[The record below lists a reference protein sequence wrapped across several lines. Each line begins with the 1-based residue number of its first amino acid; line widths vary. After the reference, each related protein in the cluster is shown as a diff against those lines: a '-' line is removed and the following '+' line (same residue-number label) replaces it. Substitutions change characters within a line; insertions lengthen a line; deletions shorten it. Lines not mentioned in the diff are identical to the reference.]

1 MRATRGFM
9 DAQIVGAFARLGLPE
24 LLAGGPVG
32 LAELAV
38 RLGADVDALSRFLR
52 SAVTIGVVGVDEAG
66 CFVETPM
73 TVLLRPGPRSLANF
87 VLTYTDPGMFRPW
100 EQLDNVV
107 RSGHNHTESVLG
119 SDLWE
124 YYRQHE
130 DISRMFGQTMGE
142 QSEFAADVALDRMD
156 LMGPKRFVDVGGS
169 HGVLV
174 SRVLEKNP
182 EATGVLFDLPEVIE
196 RARGYVAD
204 RGLTDRV
211 ELVPGSF
218 LENVPTGGDMY
229 LLKSVLCDWDD
240 EHCVRILSNIR
251 QAAGPDTPV
260 VVLDWL
266 RSAEPTYFMDVTSL
280 GLLVLTDGK
289 VRDEGEFRE
298 LFGKAGFDV
307 KRIETATDSWL
318 QITLFELVQAS

>member
-1 MRATRGFM
+1 
-9 DAQIVGAFARLGLPE
+9 
-24 LLAGGPVG
+24 
-32 LAELAV
+32 
-38 RLGADVDALSRFLR
+38 
-52 SAVTIGVVGVDEAG
+52 
-66 CFVETPM
+66 M

>member
-1 MRATRGFM
+1 
-9 DAQIVGAFARLGLPE
+9 
-24 LLAGGPVG
+24 
-32 LAELAV
+32 
-38 RLGADVDALSRFLR
+38 
-52 SAVTIGVVGVDEAG
+52 
-66 CFVETPM
+66 M

-87 VLTYTDPGMFRPW
+87 ATAFTSPGLYRPW
-100 EQLDNVV
+100 EQLHNVV
-107 RSGHNHTESVLG
+107 LTGRNQMESVVG
-119 SDLWE
+119 AGLWE
-124 YYRQHE
+124 YYRQHDDE
-130 DISRMFGQTMGE
+130 ARAMAQTMGE

-218 LENVPTGGDMY
+218 LENVPTGGDVYMMRA
-229 LLKSVLCDWDD
+229 VLCDWDD

-251 QAAGPDTPV
+251 QAAGPGTPV
-260 VVLDWL
+260 IVLDWL
-266 RSAEPTYFMDVTSL
+266 LPEAPDYFLDVTSL
-280 GLLVLTDGK
+280 GLLVLSDGK
-289 VRDEGEFRE
+289 VRDEAEFRE

-318 QITLFELVQAS
+318 KVTLFELA

>member
-87 VLTYTDPGMFRPW
+87 ATAFTSPGLYRPW
-100 EQLDNVV
+100 EQLHNVV
-107 RSGHNHTESVLG
+107 LTGRNQMESVVG
-119 SDLWE
+119 AGLWE
-124 YYRQHE
+124 YYRQHDDE
-130 DISRMFGQTMGE
+130 ARAMAQTMGE

-218 LENVPTGGDMY
+218 LENVPTGGDVYMMRA
-229 LLKSVLCDWDD
+229 VLCDWDD

-251 QAAGPDTPV
+251 QAAGPGTPV
-260 VVLDWL
+260 IVLDWL
-266 RSAEPTYFMDVTSL
+266 LPEAPDYFLDVTSL
-280 GLLVLTDGK
+280 GLLVLSDGK
-289 VRDEGEFRE
+289 VRDEAEFRE

-318 QITLFELVQAS
+318 KVTLFELA